1 MRDGVT
7 VGLGSQD
14 GDVTAK
20 SPSALQ
26 TLLASGRLHIVLK
39 LVYSTDRYVLTGPVI
54 VHIADER
61 ENSNAD
67 PNFPAFLK
75 GVAFD
80 PNNQSQW
87 YNVVLPY
94 VRGLVFSVASTAD
107 IHFAGP
113 MFGSEVLPQI
123 YLAVT
128 MLRFQMAAHLP
139 NLRQISFT
147 IHTAGITASA
157 FSERQMIAIEANEPI
172 RAKER
177 RVMRLPDVVEK
188 YNLRALLECR
198 SLTAISIDYI
208 DCERTAHFV
217 RVGDPFNLVRAVQM
231 WLVQEFTQMGQN
243 VTVNLNRAN

>member
-147 IHTAGITASA
+147 IHTAGITA
-157 FSERQMIAIEANEPI
+157 I